1 MSQPLSVN
9 RGRILFESTELRL
22 EDVSLTCN
30 SNRNT
35 NLIVSLPDVA
45 LLEGAKIQNLH
56 VIKEESEVGNDIV

>member
-1 MSQPLSVN
+1 
-9 RGRILFESTELRL
+9 
-22 EDVSLTCN
+22 VSLTGN